1 MLLRRKTVV
10 LVTHG
15 MHFLKQCDR
24 VIFLKDGSIEE
35 EGTHKELMDQKVGSG
50 GCYTYNQDGLYASMA
65 MFDVRRNG
73 AEVKKH
79 TRSRMGEMVLE
90 LYHILL
96 QNPLH

>member
-1 MLLRRKTVV
+1 MV

-24 VIFLKDGSIEE
+24 VIFLKNGSVEE
-35 EGTHKELMDQKVGSG
+35 EGTHKELMEQKVVCG
-50 GCYTYNQDGLYASMA
+50 GCYTYDQGLYASMA

-73 AEVKKH
+73 AEVKKNK
-79 TRSRMGEMVLE
+79 RSRMGEIMLE

-96 QNPLH
+96 QNQSH